1 MQYRSARALPAI
13 GLRTPHQWFVGSWG
27 SPPTRTDENPGG
39 FVPPGG
45 PWWKSRLESPGKRR
59 TWWFRR
65 RSPSGGAFVRMGK
78 RRERD
83 WGDGPLIRS
92 QRAQDCVER
101 RAAGEWRQP
110 KRGRPRGRSRA
121 CSPLAMG
128 VSRSSAAMPVG
139 FPLPVTR
146 GGGWGLRRPP
156 ACGGLCRPEVGVPL
170 PVTCEGVGGLRRPP
184 ACGGLCRPE
193 AGVPLPVTREGVG
206 GLRRPPACGGL
217 CRPEVGVPL
226 PVTREGVG
234 GLRRPPACGGLC
246 RPGVGVPLPVTR
258 GGGWGLRRPPA
269 CGGLCRP
276 EVGVPLPV
284 SREGVGGL
292 RRPPAC
298 GGLCRPEVGV
308 PLRTAPSGP
317 LSFRGTCIFTA
328 IGFYVA
334 RPPAAGG
341 AGPHRENW
349 PEVSVSGLRVLH
361 GGQQYAPRCA
371 GRCPPEVGVFVPPR
385 HAADR
390 P

>member
-1 MQYRSARALPAI
+1 MGKSSNTYRR
-13 GLRTPHQWFVGSWG
+13 
-27 SPPTRTDENPGG
+27 NPGG

-45 PWWKSRLESPGKRR
+45 PLWKSRLESPGKRR

-92 QRAQDCVER
+92 QRAQECVER
-101 RAAGEWRQP
+101 RAAGERRQP

-128 VSRSSAAMPVG
+128 VSRSSAAISGRRPVASSPGGGPLPRAMPVHSRTRFRGPPGRCAGPHRENWPEVG

-146 GGGWGLRRPP
+146 EGGW
-156 ACGGLCRPEVGVPL
+156 
-170 PVTCEGVGGLRRPP
+170 
-184 ACGGLCRPE
+184 
-193 AGVPLPVTREGVG
+193 
-206 GLRRPPACGGL
+206 
-217 CRPEVGVPL
+217 
-226 PVTREGVG
+226 
-234 GLRRPPACGGLC
+234 
-246 RPGVGVPLPVTR
+246 
-258 GGGWGLRRPPA
+258 
-269 CGGLCRP
+269 
-276 EVGVPLPV
+276 
-284 SREGVGGL
+284 GL

-334 RPPAAGG
+334 RPPAAGC

-349 PEVSVSGLRVLH
+349 PEVGVPLPAARC
-361 GGQQYAPRCA
+361 GGSAVRGFAALGRGA
-371 GRCPPEVGVFVPPR
+371 GPHRENWPEVGVFVPPR